1 MEDMNTAT
9 ALSTTCDLDRWPS
22 IFEDGDNVYDTYS
35 LPSEDP
41 RKAKHYVKT
50 GAGTPR
56 AKKSRA

>member
-1 MEDMNTAT
+1 MDNLDAPSTSHDFNTY
-9 ALSTTCDLDRWPS
+9 PS
-22 IFEDGDNVYDTYS
+22 IFEDGDNVYDTYA

-41 RKAKHYVKT
+41 RKVKHYVKT